1 MKFNLFPA
9 ETYSSRRQ
17 QLATAVNKGLILLPG
32 NTESSMNYKDNQYP
46 FRQDSSF
53 LYYAGLDI
61 PGLVLIIDTDN
72 GTTTLFGN
80 ELSMDDIIW
89 TGPLPSLQEQAAAVG
104 ITSIQPLSQVGS
116 VLSKARDKKQTI
128 HILDPYRGDTAIQLS
143 EWLGVNTPALASFV
157 SEPLIRAI
165 VQQREIK
172 ETAEVSEL
180 HEANSISADM
190 HVAGMELTREGLYE
204 YEIAARVES
213 IALSGNGRLAYPI
226 ILSVN
231 GQTLHNHYHGNKLDS
246 GRMILCDAGA
256 ENGKHYAGDLTRTFP
271 VAKRFSVQQKEVYEV
286 VLDSMNHAISLL
298 RPGITFREVHKQA
311 AIWIVAGL
319 KNIGLINGDVN
330 EAVEAGV
337 HTLFFPHGLGHMI
350 GLDVHDME
358 NLGENFVGYTDT
370 MHRSKE
376 FGWKSLRL
384 AKELKQGFVLT
395 IEPGIYFIPEL
406 IAKWSSEKK
415 LEEFINYKSLESYLS
430 FGGIRIEDNF
440 LITADGSQKLGKHLA
455 KTVKE
460 LEELRG

>member
-1 MKFNLFPA
+1 MKLNLFPA
-9 ETYSSRRQ
+9 ETYSKRRQ
-17 QLATAVNKGLILLPG
+17 QLAQAVNKGLILLPG

-61 PGLVLIIDTDN
+61 PGLTLIIDAEN

-104 ITSIQPLSQVGS
+104 ISSIEPLSQVS
-116 VLSKARDKKQTI
+116 SILSTALAKKQTV
-128 HILDPYRGDTAIQLS
+128 HILDPYRGDTAIQIA
-143 EWLGVNTPALASFV
+143 EWLGVNTSGLQPFV
-157 SEPLIRAI
+157 SETLIRSI

-172 ETAEVSEL
+172 EAGEVAEL

-190 HVAGMELTREGLYE
+190 HIAGMELTREGLYE

-213 IALSGNGRLAYPI
+213 IALAGNGRLAYPI
-226 ILSVN
+226 ILSMN
-231 GQTLHNHYHGNKLDS
+231 GQTLHNHYHGNKLDT

-256 ENGKHYAGDLTRTFP
+256 ENSKHYAGDLTRTFP
-271 VAKRFSVQQKEVYEV
+271 VAKRFSVQQKEIYEV

-298 RPGITFREVHKQA
+298 HPGITFREVHKQA
-311 AIWIVAGL
+311 AIQIVTGL
-319 KNIGLINGDVN
+319 KNIGLITGDVN

-358 NLGENFVGYTDT
+358 NLGENYVGYTET
-370 MHRSKE
+370 LQRSKE

-384 AKELKQGFVLT
+384 AKELKPGFVLT

-406 IAKWSSEKK
+406 IAKWQSEKK
-415 LEEFINYKSLESYLS
+415 LEAFINYKSLQSYLS

-440 LITADGSQKLGKHLA
+440 LITADGSRKLGKHLA

-460 LEELRG
+460 LEEIRG

>member
-1 MKFNLFPA
+1 MKLNLFPA
-9 ETYSSRRQ
+9 ETYSNRRQ
-17 QLATAVNKGLILLPG
+17 ELAKIVHKGLILLPG

-80 ELSMDDIIW
+80 ELSIDDIIW
-89 TGPLPSLQEQAAAVG
+89 TGPLPSLHEQASAVG
-104 ITSIQPLSQVGS
+104 ISSIQPLSQVGS
-116 VLSKARDKKQTI
+116 TLSKAQDKKQPI
-128 HILDPYRGDTAIQLS
+128 HILDPYRGDTAIQLA
-143 EWLGVNTPALASFV
+143 EWLGVTTSALSSFV
-157 SEPLIRAI
+157 SETLIRAI

-172 ETAEVSEL
+172 EAAEVSEL

-190 HVAGMELTREGLYE
+190 HIAGMQLTREGLYE

-231 GQTLHNHYHGNKLDS
+231 GQTLHNHYHGNKLDT
-246 GRMILCDAGA
+246 GRMVLCDAGA
-256 ENGKHYAGDLTRTFP
+256 ENNKHYAGDLTRTFP

-311 AIWIVAGL
+311 AVRIVAGL
-319 KNIGLINGDVN
+319 KNIGLITGDVN

-358 NLGENFVGYTDT
+358 NLGENYVGYTDS
-370 MHRSKE
+370 MQRSKE

-406 IAKWSSEKK
+406 IAKWQTEKK
-415 LEEFINYKSLESYLS
+415 LDQFINYKSLEAYQS

-440 LITADGSQKLGKHLA
+440 LITEDGSQKLGKHLA
-455 KTVKE
+455 KSVKE

>member
-1 MKFNLFPA
+1 MKLNLFSA
-9 ETYSSRRQ
+9 ETYSSRRH
-17 QLATAVNKGLILLPG
+17 QLTKAVNKGLILLPG

-61 PGLVLIIDTDN
+61 PGLVLVIDTDN

-104 ITSIQPLSQVGS
+104 ISSIQPLSQVGS
-116 VLSKARDKKQTI
+116 VLAKAQDKKQTI
-128 HILDPYRGDTAIQLS
+128 HILEPYRGDTAIQLA
-143 EWLGVNTPALASFV
+143 EWLGVNTPALTSFV
-157 SEPLIRAI
+157 SETLIRAI
-165 VQQREIK
+165 IQQREIK
-172 ETAEVSEL
+172 EAAEVSEL

-190 HVAGMELTREGLYE
+190 HVAGMELTRDGLYE

-226 ILSVN
+226 ILSMN
-231 GQTLHNHYHGNKLDS
+231 GQTLHNHYHGNKLDT

-256 ENGKHYAGDLTRTFP
+256 ENSRHYAGDLTRTFP

-311 AIWIVAGL
+311 AIRIVTGL
-319 KNIGLINGDVN
+319 KSIGLINGDVN

-358 NLGENFVGYTDT
+358 NLGENYVGYTDT
-370 MHRSKE
+370 IQRSKE

-384 AKELKQGFVLT
+384 AKELEQGFVLT

-406 IAKWSSEKK
+406 IAKWKADKK
-415 LEEFINYKSLESYLS
+415 LEEFINYKSLDGYLS

-440 LITADGSQKLGKHLA
+440 LITTDGSQKLGKHLA

-460 LEELRG
+460 LEEIRG